1 MQVQNRRMIGLLV
14 VLLYIVLYLIVAG
27 QIGNFFVNKPPIVN
41 IAFFIVAGII
51 WIFPLK
57 PLFNWMRAKPEEVP
71 KGERPPKVAM
81 MKRKRK

>member
-14 VLLYIVLYLIVAG
+14 VLLYIVLYLIIAG
-27 QIGNFFVNKPPIVN
+27 QIGNFFVKKPPI
-41 IAFFIVAGII
+41 ITITFFIIAGII

-57 PLFNWMRAKPEEVP
+57 PLFNWMRAKPEEIP
-71 KGERPPKVAM
+71 QGEKPPKVAM

>member
-1 MQVQNRRMIGLLV
+1 MIGLLV